1 MFQEKEQRDDIVTDV
16 LGEIIDESL
25 NVILQRH
32 IDRIAV
38 HKAVKDVTQIL
49 SDSLKLY
56 FISHDQGKTVK
67 VIRVQKDIKSIAEF
81 TNQDRLS
88 MIDSRVA
95 LTQSI
100 FEMIVGKSRIRHIT
114 TPDFGRI
121 YVFIYRSL

>member
-1 MFQEKEQRDDIVTDV
+1 MTIAKSAWVFENCQKWVLFQEKEQRDDIVTDV

-67 VIRVQKDIKSIAEF
+67 VLRVSKRCK
-81 TNQDRLS
+81 
-88 MIDSRVA
+88 
-95 LTQSI
+95 
-100 FEMIVGKSRIRHIT
+100 KYH
-114 TPDFGRI
+114 
-121 YVFIYRSL
+121 

>member
-1 MFQEKEQRDDIVTDV
+1 M

-56 FISHDQGKTVK
+56 FISHDQGK
-67 VIRVQKDIKSIAEF
+67 QK
-81 TNQDRLS
+81 LS
-88 MIDSRVA
+88 VNWLADP
-95 LTQSI
+95 I
-100 FEMIVGKSRIRHIT
+100 F
-114 TPDFGRI
+114 F
-121 YVFIYRSL
+121 

>member
-1 MFQEKEQRDDIVTDV
+1 M

-56 FISHDQGKTVK
+56 FISHDQGKNSK
-67 VIRVQKDIKSIAEF
+67 KNI
-81 TNQDRLS
+81 
-88 MIDSRVA
+88 
-95 LTQSI
+95 
-100 FEMIVGKSRIRHIT
+100 
-114 TPDFGRI
+114 
-121 YVFIYRSL
+121 

>member
-1 MFQEKEQRDDIVTDV
+1 M

-56 FISHDQGKTVK
+56 FISHDQRK
-67 VIRVQKDIKSIAEF
+67 QK
-81 TNQDRLS
+81 LS
-88 MIDSRVA
+88 VNWLADP
-95 LTQSI
+95 I
-100 FEMIVGKSRIRHIT
+100 F
-114 TPDFGRI
+114 F
-121 YVFIYRSL
+121 